1 MNDTYT
7 MTTSCQGLRIAI
19 VGGGLGGLAAAI
31 AIRRGN
37 HAVTILEQAKSLEE
51 VSNRRR
57 IEYY

>member
-1 MNDTYT
+1 